1 MYYFIIK
8 VTDYFFIYSFTK
20 SQLNSSEVLERFD
33 IPKENSKK
41 VETILFLK
49 NIKPKQSLTY
59 YKYEFSIPKDLEPI
73 IMDIF
78 KYELDKW
85 RKSWPTYKW
94 VGSID
99 GKNVI

>member
-1 MYYFIIK
+1 MIILEQLK
-8 VTDYFFIYSFTK
+8 INYENKSHVYNLGHKRDPIESIQSTQITD
-20 SQLNSSEVLERFD
+20 L
-33 IPKENSKK
+33 
-41 VETILFLK
+41 LFLK

-85 RKSWPTYKW
+85 SKSWPTYKW